1 MATLNLTIMNKKADQ
16 YTSDILSEIFA
27 EITPR
32 EQRRTDNRMLLAAK
46 IKDGMNAKGWRNKEL
61 AEALEQNPSVITK
74 WLSGT
79 HNFTSDT
86 LSDIEEVLGISLLNI
101 QSKKE
106 PQIVHYHVQIPSVI
120 VSTKLDDCIPSTTI
134 NNPSFSVK
142 GTKQAY
148 C

>member
-1 MATLNLTIMNKKADQ
+1 MNKNAEH
-16 YTSDILSEIFA
+16 YTSNILSEIFA
-27 EITPR
+27 EITPK
-32 EQRRTDNRMLLAAK
+32 EQKRTDSRMLLAAK

-86 LSDIEEVLGISLLNI
+86 LSDIEDVLGIKLLAI
-101 QSKKE
+101 DEKKE
-106 PQIVHYHVQIPSVI
+106 SQVIHYYFQITSMV
-120 VSTKLDDCIPSTTI
+120 VSTKQDDCIPSTTI
-134 NNPSFSVK
+134 IPYFSVQ
-142 GTKQAY
+142 GTRQPL

>member
-1 MATLNLTIMNKKADQ
+1 LGTLNLTIMNKKADQ

-32 EQRRTDNRMLLAAK
+32 EQKRTDNRMLLAAK
-46 IKDGMNAKGWRNKEL
+46 IKDGMNAKGWRNKQL

-86 LSDIEEVLGISLLNI
+86 LSDIEEVLSISLLDVHA
-101 QSKKE
+101 KKE
-106 PQIVHYHVQIPSVI
+106 TQIVHYHVQISSVI
-120 VSTKLDDCIPSTTI
+120 VSTKQDNCIPSATI
-134 NNPSFSVK
+134 NQPSFSIK
-142 GTKQAY
+142 GSKQVL

>member
-1 MATLNLTIMNKKADQ
+1 MNKNAEH

-27 EITPR
+27 EITPK
-32 EQRRTDNRMLLAAK
+32 EQKRTDSRMLLAAK
-46 IKDGMNAKGWRNKEL
+46 IKDGMNTKGWRNKEL

-86 LSDIEEVLGISLLNI
+86 LSDIEDVLGIKLLAI
-101 QSKKE
+101 DEKKE
-106 PQIVHYHVQIPSVI
+106 SQVIHYHVQISMV
-120 VSTKLDDCIPSTTI
+120 VSTKQDDCIPSTAVK
-134 NNPSFSVK
+134 PYFSVQ
-142 GTKQAY
+142 GTRQAL

>member
-1 MATLNLTIMNKKADQ
+1 MNKKADQ

-32 EQRRTDNRMLLAAK
+32 EQKRTDNRMLLAAK
-46 IKDGMNAKGWRNKEL
+46 IKDGMNAKGWRNKQL
-61 AEALEQNPSVITK
+61 AEALEQNPSVITR

-86 LSDIEEVLGISLLNI
+86 LSDIEDVLDINLLAVDE
-101 QSKKE
+101 KKE
-106 PQIVHYHVQIPSVI
+106 SQLIHYYVQIASVV
-120 VSTKLDDCIPSTTI
+120 VSTKQDDCIPSTTLK
-134 NNPSFSVK
+134 PYFSVQ
-142 GTKQAY
+142 GTKQAL

>member
-1 MATLNLTIMNKKADQ
+1 MNKKADQ

-32 EQRRTDNRMLLAAK
+32 EQKRTDNRMLLAAK
-46 IKDGMNAKGWRNKEL
+46 IKDGMNAKGWRNKQL

-86 LSDIEEVLGISLLNI
+86 LSDIEEVLGISLLNV
-101 QSKKE
+101 QAKKE
-106 PQIVHYHVQIPSVI
+106 IQIVHYHVQISSVV
-120 VSTKLDDCIPSTTI
+120 VSTKQDDCIPSTTLK
-134 NNPSFSVK
+134 PYFSIQ
-142 GTKQAY
+142 GTKQAL

>member
-1 MATLNLTIMNKKADQ
+1 MNKKADQ

-27 EITPR
+27 EITPK
-32 EQRRTDNRMLLAAK
+32 EQKRTDTRMLLAAK
-46 IKDGMNAKGWRNKEL
+46 IKDGMNAKGWRNKQL

-86 LSDIEEVLGISLLNI
+86 LSDIEDALGIKLLAVDE
-101 QSKKE
+101 KKE
-106 PQIVHYHVQIPSVI
+106 SQVVHYHVHISSMV
-120 VSTKLDDCIPSTTI
+120 VNTKLDKCIPSTTI

-142 GTKQAY
+142 GTKQAL